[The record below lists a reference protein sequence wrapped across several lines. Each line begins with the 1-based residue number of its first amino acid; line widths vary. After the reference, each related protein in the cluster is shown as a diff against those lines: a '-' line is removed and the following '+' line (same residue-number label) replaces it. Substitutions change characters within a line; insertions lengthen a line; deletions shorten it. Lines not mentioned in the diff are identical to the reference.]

1 MKSDKNETAYKKKHS
16 DNQEDNVYI
25 VIPAYNEEENIKNVI
40 EEWYEVVEKIG
51 NSSKLV
57 VIDDGSKDNT
67 FEIMKECA
75 KSKPNFIVKTK
86 ENSGHGP
93 TLLYGY
99 NYVIEEGAKY
109 IFQTDSDGQ
118 TTSKEF
124 WNFWEQRKD
133 YDMVIGHRNDR
144 KDGIARKIVT
154 KILKLVIKICF
165 GVTVTDANTPFRL
178 MKADSLKAQLKYI
191 PKDYYLSNVLIS
203 VLFEKEKLK
212 VKYIPITFKPRQG
225 GKNSIN
231 IKKILKIRIQS
242 VKDFIKINKNIN
254 SKDNEK
260 IEV

>member
-1 MKSDKNETAYKKKHS
+1 MKNDSLETVYTETQTNK
-16 DNQEDNVYI
+16 QEDNVYI

-40 EEWYEVVEKIG
+40 EEWYEIVEKIG

-67 FEIMKECA
+67 LEIMKECA
-75 KSKPNFIVKTK
+75 KDKPNFIVKTK

-99 NYVIEEGAKY
+99 NYAIENGAKY

-124 WNFWEQRKD
+124 WNFWEQRED
-133 YDMVIGHRNDR
+133 YDMVIGHRNAR
-144 KDGIARKIVT
+144 KDGLSRKIVT

-165 GVTVTDANTPFRL
+165 RVTVTDANTPFRL
-178 MKADSLKAQLKYI
+178 MKANSLKAQLKYI
-191 PKDYYLSNVLIS
+191 PKDYFLSNVLIS

-231 IKKILKIRIQS
+231 IKKIVKIGIQS
-242 VKDFIKINKNIN
+242 VKDFTKINKYIN
-254 SKDNEK
+254 SKDIK

>member
-1 MKSDKNETAYKKKHS
+1 MKSDRNETTYTEKNT
-16 DNQEDNVYI
+16 DNREGNLYI

-40 EEWYEVVEKIG
+40 EEWYEIVEKVG
-51 NSSKLV
+51 NTSKLL

-67 FEIMKECA
+67 FKIMKECA
-75 KSKPNFIVKTK
+75 KDRPNLIAKTK
-86 ENSGHGP
+86 ENSGHGA
-93 TLLYGY
+93 TILYGY
-99 NYVIEEGAKY
+99 NYAIENNAKY

-124 WNFWEQRKD
+124 WNFWEQREE
-133 YDMVIGHRNDR
+133 YDMVIGNRNAR
-144 KDGIARKIVT
+144 EDGLSRKIVT

-178 MKADSLKAQLKYI
+178 MKADSLKKELKYI
-191 PKDYYLSNVLIS
+191 PKDYFLSNVLIS

-231 IKKILKIRIQS
+231 IKKIFKIGTQS
-242 VKDFIKINKNIN
+242 LKDFIKINKEL
-254 SKDNEK
+254 K
-260 IEV
+260 